1 MLRVKSWLTCL
12 QVASEESTLA
22 SQAVDAEE
30 NGWRNFGKV
39 DDLFAGG
46 KQIKAVELGPRAFAV
61 YRVKGRIFVR

>member
-1 MLRVKSWLTCL
+1 MLRVISWLTCL
-12 QVASEESTLA
+12 QVVSEESTLA